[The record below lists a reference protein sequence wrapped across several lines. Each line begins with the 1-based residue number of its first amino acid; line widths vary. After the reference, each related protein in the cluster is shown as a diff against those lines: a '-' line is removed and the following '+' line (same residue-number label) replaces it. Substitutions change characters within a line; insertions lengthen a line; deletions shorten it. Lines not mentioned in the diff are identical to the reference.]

1 MAWNPKTK
9 IGKVLKGAVTAAPLA
24 LALIPGIGPVVSAV
38 ATTAGKLA
46 AKGTEKLKGAATI
59 LDGISAA
66 AVADPVQTN
75 TAGIVNGT
83 RSAEN
88 AAKIAERDALI
99 NGGVV
104 VAGTKINTNSNL
116 LIGGAALVGAPLLG
130 GKKRRR

>member
-1 MAWNPKTK
+1 MAWSPKTK
-9 IGKVLKGAVTAAPLA
+9 IGKILKGAVTAAPLA

-38 ATTAGKLA
+38 ANTAGKLA

-83 RSAEN
+83 RSAKN
-88 AAKIAERDALI
+88 AAKIAERDALTESGSGI
-99 NGGVV
+99 ALGLP
-104 VAGTKINTNSNL
+104 NTNQAIWL
-116 LIGGAALVGAPLLG
+116 GGAALALLLLFS